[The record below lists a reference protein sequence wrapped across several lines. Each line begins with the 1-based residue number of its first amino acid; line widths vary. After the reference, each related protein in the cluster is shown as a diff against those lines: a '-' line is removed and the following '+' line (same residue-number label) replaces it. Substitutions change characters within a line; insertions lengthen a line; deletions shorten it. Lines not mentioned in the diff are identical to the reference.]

1 MQHKTTFLMLKEKL
15 KDFPI
20 FSQKQI
26 KKIYPQ
32 FNIHNLKEW
41 QKKKYIKKIIKGY
54 YMFSDL
60 QLSESVLF
68 IISNQIYKPSY
79 VSFEMALSYYR
90 LIPESIYAITSAT
103 TRHTY
108 TFETQLGAFIY
119 KKIKPKLMFGY
130 KLVEY
135 NNQIYKIAEI
145 EKALIDF
152 FYIKSDIINEGDF
165 EELRI
170 DKESFLEQIDFNKLN
185 NYLKIINSN
194 VLSRRVRKFIRY
206 IKNA

>member
-1 MQHKTTFLMLKEKL
+1 MRFLELKNKL
-15 KDFPI
+15 KDLII
-20 FSQKQI
+20 FSVKDI
-26 KKIYPQ
+26 EKIDKSIYPPR
-32 FNIHNLKEW
+32 FVEW
-41 QKKKYIKKIIKGY
+41 QTKGYIKKIIRGY
-54 YMFSDL
+54 YILADL
-60 QLSESVLF
+60 DINELILF
-68 IISNQIYKPSY
+68 TIANKIYKPSY

-90 LIPESIYAITSAT
+90 LIPESIYGITSAT

-108 TFETQLGAFIY
+108 KFNTDFAPFIY
-119 KKIKPKLMFGY
+119 TRIKPKLMFGY

-152 FYIKSDIINEGDF
+152 FYIKPGIKKDGDF

-170 DKESFLEQIDFNKLN
+170 DKQSLLEQVNFGKLN
-185 NYLKIINSN
+185 SYLKVIDSD
-194 VLSRRVRKFIRY
+194 VLSRRVRKFIRF